1 MRTLA
6 AILFCL
12 ALAAPL
18 AAQKQKREPLTEAQQ
33 DQIAEAGID
42 PVARIG
48 LYVKFLDE
56 SSGTIKG
63 LATRAH
69 SAARAQRLNEELLD
83 FAALLDEFGD
93 NLDVYSERK
102 ADIRRSLKGLNE
114 GVARWQSVLHGL
126 PSEPSFELS
135 LKEATESL
143 GDIADLAKQI
153 AANQEEYF
161 KAHPDEKDQ
170 DRWEP
175 K

>member
-6 AILFCL
+6 VIFFCL
-12 ALAAPL
+12 VFAAPI

-42 PVARIG
+42 PVTRVG
-48 LYVKFLDE
+48 LYIKFLDE
-56 SSGTIKG
+56 YSDTVKG
-63 LATRAH
+63 LT
-69 SAARAQRLNEELLD
+69 ARAKSPARSQRLNGELLD

-93 NLDVYSERK
+93 NLDIYSERK
-102 ADIRRSLKGLNE
+102 ADIRRSLKRLNE
-114 GVARWQSVLHGL
+114 GIERWQGALRGL
-126 PSEPSFELS
+126 PSEPGFELS
-135 LKEATESL
+135 LKEALESL
-143 GDIADLAKQI
+143 GDLADQAKQI
-153 AANQEEYF
+153 TADQEAYF